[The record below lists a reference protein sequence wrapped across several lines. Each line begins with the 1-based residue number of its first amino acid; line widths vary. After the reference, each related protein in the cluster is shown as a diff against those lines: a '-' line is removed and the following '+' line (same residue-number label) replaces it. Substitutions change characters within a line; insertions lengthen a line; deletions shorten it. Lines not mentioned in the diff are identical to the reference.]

1 MTAAVNF
8 ELRRAKRFSVV
19 SKKLGVAADMVVSG
33 ACGGARGL
41 FISTAKNRYGFV
53 STRCNGCDA
62 FGVRCSGVVCN
73 GYETFNFTT

>member
-41 FISTAKNRYGFV
+41 FL
-53 STRCNGCDA
+53 
-62 FGVRCSGVVCN
+62 
-73 GYETFNFTT
+73 